1 MCDLKQSFFGID
13 YYDAFKIH
21 QNECTNQIM
30 TFTKNVTVWARR
42 MDSIFSPKQEMTL
55 VCDMNEFWLE
65 QIEYL

>member
-1 MCDLKQSFFGID
+1 
-13 YYDAFKIH
+13 
-21 QNECTNQIM
+21 M

-65 QIEYL
+65 QVKYL